1 MPRFRLDHTVL
12 LQVYASSKVISEIS
26 VTLGKAKLKQRSVSF
41 INGAQIQTTEKKKNK
56 QINKQTNKSYFKE
69 RKRKRE

>member
-41 INGAQIQTTEKKKNK
+41 INGAQIQTIEKKNK

>member
-41 INGAQIQTTEKKKNK
+41 INGAQIQTIEKKK
-56 QINKQTNKSYFKE
+56 TN
-69 RKRKRE
+69 R